1 MTSHIHEHK
10 QIGFFVTI
18 SHFVETGLDK
28 TTMHTY
34 SLDQCLGK
42 KQKKQKTQ
50 KERKTYKRPTWKLC
64 LGDWDMICGGK
75 LYINKNDGH
84 EKPMNGCRG
93 Q

>member
-10 QIGFFVTI
+10 QIGFFVII
-18 SHFVETGLDK
+18 SHFVMRRGWIRLPCTLILWISVWGGEEK
-28 TTMHTY
+28 H
-34 SLDQCLGK
+34 
-42 KQKKQKTQ
+42 
-50 KERKTYKRPTWKLC
+50 KRPTWKLC

-75 LYINKNDGH
+75 LYINKHDRH